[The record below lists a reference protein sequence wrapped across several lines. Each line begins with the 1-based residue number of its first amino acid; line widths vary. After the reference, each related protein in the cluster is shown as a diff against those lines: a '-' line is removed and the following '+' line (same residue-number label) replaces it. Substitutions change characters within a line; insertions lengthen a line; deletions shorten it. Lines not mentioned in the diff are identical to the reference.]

1 MGAREITVE
10 PDDLIAEVVGD
21 VEKDGNVLVLRRVH
35 VKYKL
40 RVPQE
45 VRDTVARVLEMH
57 ADKCPVARS
66 IKGAIEV
73 TTEVEFQ

>member
-1 MGAREITVE
+1 MVR

-21 VEKDGNVLVLRRVH
+21 VEKEGGVLVLRRIH
-35 VKYKL
+35 VNYKL
-40 RVPQE
+40 HVPEPDE

-57 ADKCPVARS
+57 ADKCPVALS

-73 TTEVEFQ
+73 TTAVEFQ

>member
-1 MGAREITVE
+1 MIRPE
-10 PDDLIAEVVGD
+10 DLVADVRGD
-21 VEKDGNVLVLRRVH
+21 VEKEGGVLVLRRIH

-40 RVPQE
+40 HVPNPDE

-57 ADKCPVARS
+57 VDKCPVALS
-66 IKGAIEV
+66 IKGAIDV

>member
-1 MGAREITVE
+1 VLGE
-10 PDDLIAEVVGD
+10 
-21 VEKDGNVLVLRRVH
+21 VEKEGGVLVLRRIH

-40 RVPQE
+40 HVPNPDE

-57 ADKCPVARS
+57 VDKCPVALS
-66 IKGAIEV
+66 IKGAIKV

>member
-1 MGAREITVE
+1 M
-10 PDDLIAEVVGD
+10 VGD
-21 VEKDGNVLVLRRVH
+21 VEKDGSVLVIRRIH
-35 VKYKL
+35 VNYKL
-40 RVPQE
+40 RVPNPDE

-57 ADKCPVARS
+57 VDKCPVALS

>member
-1 MGAREITVE
+1 M
-10 PDDLIAEVVGD
+10 VGD
-21 VEKDGNVLVLRRVH
+21 VEKEGGVLVLRRIH

-40 RVPQE
+40 HVPNPDE

-57 ADKCPVARS
+57 VDKCPVALS
-66 IKGAIEV
+66 LKGAIEV

>member
-1 MGAREITVE
+1 
-10 PDDLIAEVVGD
+10 VVGD
-21 VEKDGNVLVLRRVH
+21 VEKDGGVLVLRRIH
-35 VKYKL
+35 VKYNL
-40 RVPQE
+40 RISEDRLSEE

-73 TTEVEFQ
+73 TTEVEYQ

>member
-1 MGAREITVE
+1 M
-10 PDDLIAEVVGD
+10 
-21 VEKDGNVLVLRRVH
+21 LVLRRVH

-40 RVPQE
+40 RVPEE
-45 VRDTVARVLEMH
+45 VRDIVARVLEMH

>member
-1 MGAREITVE
+1 MGAREITVG

-21 VEKDGNVLVLRRVH
+21 VEKDGDVLVLRRVH

-40 RVPQE
+40 RVPKE

>member
-1 MGAREITVE
+1 M
-10 PDDLIAEVVGD
+10 VGD
-21 VEKDGNVLVLRRVH
+21 VEKDGDVLVLRRVH

-40 RVPQE
+40 RVPKE
-45 VRDTVARVLEMH
+45 ARDTVARVLEMH

>member
-1 MGAREITVE
+1 M
-10 PDDLIAEVVGD
+10 VGD
-21 VEKDGNVLVLRRVH
+21 VEKEGGVLVLRRIH

-40 RVPQE
+40 HVPNPDE

-66 IKGAIEV
+66 LKGAIEI
-73 TTEVEFQ
+73 TTGVEFQKGADDRSGS